1 MQRFLRIEEFSTFVS
16 MNRRNHIRAGL
27 SIVLVFF
34 LFVPIIVRSF
44 PTHYNDQVKSIDHY
58 KAASA
63 PSKADIQLPYEEKE
77 KEEEIG
83 SDNATALL
91 LFFLASELA
100 PFDLIKNSGFD
111 YTTTKPVAGPMPL
124 YLAKRSILI

>member
-1 MQRFLRIEEFSTFVS
+1 
-16 MNRRNHIRAGL
+16 MNRRNNIRAGL
-27 SIVLVFF
+27 SILLVFF

-44 PTHYNDQVKSIDHY
+44 PSHSDDQVKSMGYY
-58 KAASA
+58 KAASV

-83 SDNATALL
+83 SDNTSALL

-100 PFDLIKNSGFD
+100 LFDLIKNSCLA
-111 YTTTKPVAGPMPL
+111 YNTTKPVAGPMPL
-124 YLAKRSILI
+124 YLAKRSLLI

>member
-1 MQRFLRIEEFSTFVS
+1 M
-16 MNRRNHIRAGL
+16 
-27 SIVLVFF
+27 LVFF

-44 PTHYNDQVKSIDHY
+44 PAHSYDQVKCIDHY
-58 KAASA
+58 KAASV

-83 SDNATALL
+83 SNNPSALL

-111 YTTTKPVAGPMPL
+111 YNTTKPVARPMPL
-124 YLAKRSILI
+124 YLAKRSLLI